1 MNETKD
7 LMAVATVVRVSG
19 SAPRPVGSKLFMMKG
34 GGMEGSVS
42 GGCVENDVIIRAAEV
57 RRDGSPVLVEYGIS
71 DDDAFA
77 VGLACGG
84 VIQVLIEPEWIPA
97 PEPGAR
103 ATVVEGVGK
112 GAWVTID
119 AGGGPV
125 GGSMP
130 DSLVDRVAGDAA
142 VLIGREESATVDYAE
157 ASVYFDVR
165 VPPPHLF
172 IFGATDI
179 GQALCR
185 HAKHLGYQVTVSD
198 ARPAFADPAR
208 FPEADEVLV
217 GWPGSLDLQFDDRSF
232 VVVLSHDSR
241 FEDPIWPIA
250 LASPAPYIGAMG
262 SKKTAADRR
271 RRLADSGLGGS
282 ERIHGPIGLDIGS
295 RTAEEVAIAI
305 LAEMTMARY
314 GRGGELHGRVRRL
327 ERDV

>member
-42 GGCVENDVIIRAAEV
+42 GGCVENDVIVRAADV
-57 RRDGSPVLVEYGIS
+57 WRDGSPVLVEYGIS

-97 PEPGAR
+97 AR
-103 ATVVEGVGK
+103 
-112 GAWVTID
+112 
-119 AGGGPV
+119 
-125 GGSMP
+125 
-130 DSLVDRVAGDAA
+130 
-142 VLIGREESATVDYAE
+142 
-157 ASVYFDVR
+157 
-165 VPPPHLF
+165 
-172 IFGATDI
+172 
-179 GQALCR
+179 
-185 HAKHLGYQVTVSD
+185 
-198 ARPAFADPAR
+198 
-208 FPEADEVLV
+208 
-217 GWPGSLDLQFDDRSF
+217 
-232 VVVLSHDSR
+232 
-241 FEDPIWPIA
+241 
-250 LASPAPYIGAMG
+250 YIGAMG

-271 RRLADSGLGGS
+271 RRLADQGMGGS